1 MELSEEQAPDGE
13 DKELRKVA
21 EDKIRERNET
31 DLQTLLHLQ
40 GREVKSLE
48 SEKTW
53 IDKERARDVQTMHD
67 EGNRGDQSALRPAR
81 SRSGAAEQYVSRQNV
96 AGFRRS

>member
-1 MELSEEQAPDGE
+1 MAKSGGRHGIIGKTAPEGE

-53 IDKERARDVQTMHD
+53 IDKERVARRPDD
-67 EGNRGDQSALRPAR
+67 ER
-81 SRSGAAEQYVSRQNV
+81 
-96 AGFRRS
+96 